1 MTKKIAIENS
11 REMVEK
17 LKEIRIEDYTYDLPD
32 ERIAKFPL
40 ENREASKL
48 LIYDEGRIDERHFYE
63 VPEMLDAGK
72 MLVFNNTKVIY
83 ARILFQKV
91 TGAVIEVFCLEPYT
105 SFCPFTTTL
114 RIVSG
119 LPCRGSIFVNCLQPV
134 TSIFSIDRSLKYGMS
149 SSFSMAMVSLRFREF
164 RT

>member
-91 TGAVIEVFCLEPYT
+91 TGAVIEVFCLESYRPLG
-105 SFCPFTTTL
+105 L
-114 RIVSG
+114 RAELCRLREVRVEMYGRKSEEMERG
-119 LPCRGSIFVNCLQPV
+119 NDFLSLPV
-134 TSIFSIDRSLKYGMS
+134 
-149 SSFSMAMVSLRFREF
+149 
-164 RT
+164 

>member
-11 REMVEK
+11 RDMVEK
-17 LKEIRIEDYTYDLPD
+17 LKEIRIEDYIYDLPD

-63 VPEMLDAGK
+63 VPEILDAGK

-91 TGAVIEVFCLEPYT
+91 TGAMIEVFCLEPYR
-105 SFCPFTTTL
+105 L
-114 RIVSG
+114 RAE
-119 LPCRGSIFVNCLQPV
+119 LCRLREVRVEMYGRKFEEMERGNDLL
-134 TSIFSIDRSLKYGMS
+134 SLS
-149 SSFSMAMVSLRFREF
+149 V
-164 RT
+164 

>member
-48 LIYDEGRIDERHFYE
+48 LIYDEGRIDEMAFTRYR
-63 VPEMLDAGK
+63 K
-72 MLVFNNTKVIY
+72 
-83 ARILFQKV
+83 
-91 TGAVIEVFCLEPYT
+91 CLTPGR
-105 SFCPFTTTL
+105 CWCLTT
-114 RIVSG
+114 R
-119 LPCRGSIFVNCLQPV
+119 R
-134 TSIFSIDRSLKYGMS
+134 
-149 SSFSMAMVSLRFREF
+149 
-164 RT
+164 

>member
-63 VPEMLDAGK
+63 VPEILDAGK

-91 TGAVIEVFCLEPYT
+91 TGAVIEVFC
-105 SFCPFTTTL
+105 
-114 RIVSG
+114 
-119 LPCRGSIFVNCLQPV
+119 
-134 TSIFSIDRSLKYGMS
+134 
-149 SSFSMAMVSLRFREF
+149 
-164 RT
+164 